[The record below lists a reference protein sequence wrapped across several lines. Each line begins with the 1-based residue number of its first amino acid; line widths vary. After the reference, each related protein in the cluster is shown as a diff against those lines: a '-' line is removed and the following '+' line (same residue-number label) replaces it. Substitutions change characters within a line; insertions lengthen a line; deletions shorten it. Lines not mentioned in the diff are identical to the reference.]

1 MSPYKLFEADYGMN
15 KLITAPDNTEVPG
28 TSKTL
33 FLAGAIDQGLAED
46 WQSAL
51 FNALPSVLKVTCF
64 NPRRAYPKM
73 ETFGAPDL
81 ERQINWELTR
91 IAQSDI
97 VAFYIPAGARAPITL
112 LELGLVLGTRIPCV
126 IYCSPD
132 FYRFQ
137 NVKQTVEFMTNKET
151 RHFHTDS
158 NEFFNDLILQV
169 AKL

>member
-1 MSPYKLFEADYGMN
+1 MSLYKLFGTGCGMN
-15 KLITAPDNTEVPG
+15 KLIAAPDNTEVPG
-28 TSKTL
+28 TAKTL
-33 FLAGAIDQGLAED
+33 FLAGAIDQGSAEP
-46 WQSAL
+46 WQTEL

-64 NPRRAYPKM
+64 NPRREDFDTAN
-73 ETFGAPDL
+73 L
-81 ERQINWELTR
+81 EQQIDWELTK

-97 VAFYIPAGARAPITL
+97 VAFYIPADAKAPITL
-112 LELGLVLGTRIPCV
+112 LELGLVLGVKIPCV
-126 IYCSPD
+126 IFCDKD

-151 RHFHTDS
+151 RHFHTDP